1 MVHLLSFG
9 FHNQP
14 IRRYQRQC
22 SDDGNH
28 DQRALVM
35 TLLVGANNCKDD
47 FAMWWMGLMEGKTP
61 GSRIQEG

>member
-1 MVHLLSFG
+1 MEDLLSFG
-9 FHNQP
+9 FRNQP

-28 DQRALVM
+28 GQRALVM
-35 TLLVGANNCKDD
+35 TLFVRSNNSKDD

-61 GSRIQEG
+61 GSGIQEG